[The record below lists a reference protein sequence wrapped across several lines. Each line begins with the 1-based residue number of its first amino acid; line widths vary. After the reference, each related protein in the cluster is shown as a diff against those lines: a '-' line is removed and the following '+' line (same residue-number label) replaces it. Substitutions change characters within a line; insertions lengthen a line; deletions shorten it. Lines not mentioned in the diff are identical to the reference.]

1 MLRLQSKV
9 LSGNWERGF
18 PIGPRISILSFL
30 VYIFIKVST
39 SIDCI
44 LEPLLNAKESGGNFW
59 VRKQSDEAGEVL
71 VES

>member
-1 MLRLQSKV
+1 MGLEFL
-9 LSGNWERGF
+9 F
-18 PIGPRISILSFL
+18 LSFL

-39 SIDCI
+39 SIDSL